1 MNNKNDIGC
10 LMLRYQNFLTASWE
24 IAFPDSELTDF
35 KDDLKD
41 DWLEANWE
49 LIVESHFNMGNERVN
64 LSRYGAGAAGKFDRV
79 FIENAQETHEVK
91 CFSNKNNVLFDVVD
105 GVNIAVP
112 AEGFTFRRFVTIK
125 NGWYFQ
131 ETPFDMIQINELDDA
146 VFSVGQIDF
155 RLSPAVV

>member
-1 MNNKNDIGC
+1 MNNKNDIGF
-10 LMLRYQNFLTASWE
+10 LMLRYQKFLTSSWDKV
-24 IAFPDSELTDF
+24 FQDSEDT
-35 KDDLKD
+35 DLKD

-49 LIVESHFNMGNERVN
+49 LIVESHFNLGNERVN

-112 AEGFTFRRFVTIK
+112 TEGFTFRRFVTIK
-125 NGWYFQ
+125 DGWYFQ
-131 ETPFDMIQINELDDA
+131 EPPFDMIQINELDDA

-155 RLSPAVV
+155 RLSPEI